1 MKRGDKVKNLFYLIW
16 FAMTEEERETA
27 LKMCNVNK
35 NDVEEFLRT
44 GQAEINAIDD
54 FMEAGCDAYE

>member
-1 MKRGDKVKNLFYLIW
+1 MKRGDKVKNLFNLIW

-27 LKMCNVNK
+27 LKMCDVNK
-35 NDVEEFLRT
+35 NDIEEFLCT

-54 FMEAGCDAYE
+54 FMEMGCDAYE